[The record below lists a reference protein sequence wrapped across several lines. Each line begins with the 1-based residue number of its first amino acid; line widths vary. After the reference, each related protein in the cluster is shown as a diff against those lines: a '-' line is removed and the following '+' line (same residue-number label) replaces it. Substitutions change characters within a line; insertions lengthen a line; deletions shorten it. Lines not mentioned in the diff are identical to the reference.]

1 MVELGCPWEG
11 RSRRGYDVCNY
22 VVFFLFSFF
31 FFLFFLTSNNLARRI
46 ILWQELTIVNYT
58 LASRAQYLPR

>member
-31 FFLFFLTSNNLARRI
+31 FFSLHQITSHAGLSYGRNL
-46 ILWQELTIVNYT
+46 Q
-58 LASRAQYLPR
+58 